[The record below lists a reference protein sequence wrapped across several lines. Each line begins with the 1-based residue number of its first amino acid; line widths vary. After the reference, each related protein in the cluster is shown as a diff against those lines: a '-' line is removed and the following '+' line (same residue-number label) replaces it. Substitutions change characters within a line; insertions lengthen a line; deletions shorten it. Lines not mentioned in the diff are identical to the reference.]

1 MNTKIQRQMLSDL
14 LNGRC
19 STPQQTISKLERS
32 LFTDANL
39 LQIFL
44 AARASFLCRGVVDIS
59 AVHDWLVGDAG
70 TKDEAAELTE
80 LLAELCRLNQ
90 PTDGFDIDIDEETR
104 RFLHPSQVEAGRLIR
119 DPEIRRQYYE
129 ACSLKQRTGDAS
141 QLKTFQKKYAS
152 LITTNSKSVRKR

>member
-32 LFTDANL
+32 LFADDHL

-44 AARASFLCRGVVDIS
+44 AVRASFLSRGEVDVLVVRS
-59 AVHDWLVGDAG
+59 WLVGDAA
-70 TKDEAAELTE
+70 TRDEAAELTE
-80 LLAELCRLNQ
+80 LLAELCRFKMS
-90 PTDGFDIDIDEETR
+90 TDGFEIDETTR
-104 RFLHPSQVEAGRLIR
+104 RFLHPSQIEAGKLIR

-141 QLKTFQKKYAS
+141 QLKDFQKKYACELMHHQTKFS
-152 LITTNSKSVRKR
+152 HEG

>member
-19 STPQQTISKLERS
+19 STPQETISKLERT
-32 LFTDANL
+32 LFADNNL

-44 AARASFLCRGVVDIS
+44 AVRASFLSRGVVDIS
-59 AVHDWLVGDAG
+59 AVHDWLVGDAA
-70 TKDEAAELTE
+70 TRDEATELTE

-90 PTDGFDIDIDEETR
+90 PTDRFEIDETTR
-104 RFLHPSQVEAGRLIR
+104 RFLHPSQIEAGKLIR

-129 ACSLKQRTGDAS
+129 ACACKGRTGDS
-141 QLKTFQKKYAS
+141 NPLKEFQRKYAS
-152 LITTNSKSVRKR
+152 LITTNSKSIRKR

>member
-44 AARASFLCRGVVDIS
+44 AARASFLCRGIVDIS

-80 LLAELCRLNQ
+80 LLAELCRLKQ
-90 PTDGFDIDIDEETR
+90 PTDDIDEETR
-104 RFLHPSQVEAGRLIR
+104 RFLHPSQIEAGKLIR
-119 DPEIRRQYYE
+119 DPMIRAEYYK
-129 ACSLKQRTGDAS
+129 ACACKGRTGDS
-141 QLKTFQKKYAS
+141 NPLKEFQRKYAS
-152 LITTNSKSVRKR
+152 LITTNSKSIRKR

>member
-32 LFTDANL
+32 LFADDHL

-44 AARASFLCRGVVDIS
+44 AVRASFLSRGEVDVLVVRS
-59 AVHDWLVGDAG
+59 WLVGDAA
-70 TKDEAAELTE
+70 TKDEATELTE

-90 PTDGFDIDIDEETR
+90 PTDGFDNIDEDTR
-104 RFLHPSQVEAGRLIR
+104 RFLHPSQIEAGKLIR
-119 DPEIRRQYYE
+119 DPMIRAEYYK
-129 ACSLKQRTGDAS
+129 ACACKGRTGDS
-141 QLKTFQKKYAS
+141 NPLKEFQRKYAS
-152 LITTNSKSVRKR
+152 LITTDSKSVRKR

>member
-19 STPQQTISKLERS
+19 STPQETISKLERS
-32 LFTDANL
+32 LFADNNL

-44 AARASFLCRGVVDIS
+44 AVRASFLSRGVVDIS

-90 PTDGFDIDIDEETR
+90 PTDGFDIDEETR

-129 ACSLKQRTGDAS
+129 ACSHKQRTGDAS
-141 QLKTFQKKYAS
+141 QLKAFQKKYACELMHHQTKFS
-152 LITTNSKSVRKR
+152 HEG